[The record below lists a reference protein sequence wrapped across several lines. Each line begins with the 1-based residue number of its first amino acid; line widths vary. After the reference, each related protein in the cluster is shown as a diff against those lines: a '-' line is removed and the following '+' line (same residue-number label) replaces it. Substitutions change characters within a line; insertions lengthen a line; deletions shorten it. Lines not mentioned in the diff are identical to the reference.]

1 MPSICFVRKT
11 KKLKSHNY
19 SLIDSKNSVVYS
31 TIACNITTITFQI
44 IALPW
49 SLRRVLWC
57 CSGRTKKT
65 WLSEVVVR
73 GKTSFNDTAVTK
85 TCKQRST
92 LKRFVFKPD
101 GHKRV
106 FCQLDLQPAFAHLL
120 SQPNWAN
127 KSSLCSF
134 SHHFFVFTSN
144 LSVDNSKR
152 KHNLTICRLYFNASV
167 AHLSGRNPVS
177 SIEGC
182 FDRQL

>member
-1 MPSICFVRKT
+1 M
-11 KKLKSHNY
+11 
-19 SLIDSKNSVVYS
+19 IDSKNSVVYS

-92 LKRFVFKPD
+92 FKRFVFKPD

-127 KSSLCSF
+127 KTSLCLIR
-134 SHHFFVFTSN
+134 FTVVLIHILSRFRSPRSKSKLEEMSEWKCLKTTTVESSN
-144 LSVDNSKR
+144 NSTK
-152 KHNLTICRLYFNASV
+152 NIY
-167 AHLSGRNPVS
+167 
-177 SIEGC
+177 
-182 FDRQL
+182 